1 MGFELEYV
9 FERTGIDPAAF
20 SRMDG
25 GERYTALSAA
35 GLDVYEYL
43 LIDMKPELALW
54 MKLRDAGLSLEQLSQ
69 MDKET
74 WKKALKIPGSGHQ
87 KRVLRRES

>member
-43 LIDMKPELALW
+43 LIDMKPE
-54 MKLRDAGLSLEQLSQ
+54 QLS
-69 MDKET
+69 
-74 WKKALKIPGSGHQ
+74 G
-87 KRVLRRES
+87 